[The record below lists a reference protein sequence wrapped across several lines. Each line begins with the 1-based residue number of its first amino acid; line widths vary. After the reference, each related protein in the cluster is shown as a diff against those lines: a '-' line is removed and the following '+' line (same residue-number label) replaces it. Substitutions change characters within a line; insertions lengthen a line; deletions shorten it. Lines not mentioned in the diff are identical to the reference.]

1 MYFPFLHHQQGF
13 HILKIHTGN
22 TVSVSDCPFHVVTSA
37 VIWGYPGGP
46 RGTKPD
52 CQCWGHKRYGFS
64 PWVGT
69 IPWRRAS
76 QPTPVFFFFFFFTFL
91 LELSFLFNFNSNF
104 LELSFLLL
112 INNVVF
118 VSGVQQNDSVLHVH
132 VSSLS
137 QILFPIRLL

>member
-22 TVSVSDCPFHVVTSA
+22 KVSVLDCPFHIVTSA
-37 VIWGYPGGP
+37 VILGFPGGA
-46 RGTKPD
+46 RGTQPN
-52 CQCWGHKRYGFS
+52 CQCWGHKRYGFN
-64 PWVGT
+64 PRVGK
-69 IPWRRAS
+69 ISWRRAS
-76 QPTPVFFFFFFFTFL
+76 QPTPVFFFFFFTFL
-91 LELSFLFNFNSNF
+91 MELSFLFNFKSNF

-112 INNVVF
+112 INNVF